1 MRNLFFGLLLAA
13 PLALA
18 APPKLISAEDFG
30 DAWPFVPEEM
40 HLQCLPGNAVV
51 VTDPETGRMY
61 GLNGAASGK
70 ARQFGLDALD
80 LVWAEN
86 DEIPGT
92 KIGLG
97 KVIEAGNKLCSQT
110 PDNPALR

>member
-61 GLNGAASGK
+61 GLNGPANGK
-70 ARQFGLDALD
+70 ARQLGLESLND
-80 LVWAEN
+80 VWREN
-86 DEIPGT
+86 TAIPGT
-92 KIGLG
+92 KVSVGAVLDRGID
-97 KVIEAGNKLCSQT
+97 LC
-110 PDNPALR
+110 R

>member
-1 MRNLFFGLLLAA
+1 MRTLLLGLLLAA

-18 APPKLISAEDFG
+18 APPKLISAEEFG

-61 GLNGAASGK
+61 GVNGPANGK
-70 ARQFGLDALD
+70 ARQLGLEPLSD
-80 LVWAEN
+80 VWAESKS
-86 DEIPGT
+86 IPGL
-92 KIGLG
+92 KQSVGP
-97 KVIEAGNKLCSQT
+97 VIEAGLKLC
-110 PDNPALR
+110 R

>member
-1 MRNLFFGLLLAA
+1 MLAP

-40 HLQCLPGNAVV
+40 HLQCLPGKAVV

-61 GLNGAASGK
+61 GVNGAASGK
-70 ARQFGLDALD
+70 ALQLGLDPLD
-80 LVWAEN
+80 DVWAASKS
-86 DEIPGT
+86 IPGT
-92 KIGLG
+92 KAGLG
-97 KVIEAGNKLCSQT
+97 AVIEAG
-110 PDNPALR
+110 LRNCT

>member
-1 MRNLFFGLLLAA
+1 MRKVLLGLLLAS

-30 DAWPFVPEEM
+30 DAWPFIPEEM

-61 GLNGAASGK
+61 GVNGAASGK
-70 ARQFGLDALD
+70 ARQLGLDPLEQ
-80 LVWAEN
+80 VWAANESN
-86 DEIPGT
+86 PSARVSVET
-92 KIGLG
+92 
-97 KVIEAGNKLCSQT
+97 VIEAGIKLCG
-110 PDNPALR
+110 

>member
-1 MRNLFFGLLLAA
+1 MRKVLLGLLLAA

-18 APPKLISAEDFG
+18 ASPKLISAEDFG

-61 GLNGAASGK
+61 GLNGPANAK
-70 ARQFGLDALD
+70 ARQLGLEPLD
-80 LVWAEN
+80 QAWAESKS
-86 DEIPGT
+86 IPGL
-92 KIGLG
+92 KQSVGP
-97 KVIEAGNKLCSQT
+97 VIEAGLKLCQ
-110 PDNPALR
+110 

>member
-1 MRNLFFGLLLAA
+1 MRNVLLGLLLAG

-30 DAWPFVPEEM
+30 DAWPFIPEEM

-61 GLNGAASGK
+61 GVNGAANGK
-70 ARQFGLDALD
+70 ARQLGLDPLD
-80 LVWAEN
+80 QVWAESN
-86 DEIPGT
+86 VIPGT
-92 KIGLG
+92 KADLGL
-97 KVIEAGNKLCSQT
+97 VINTGIDLC
-110 PDNPALR
+110 N

>member
-1 MRNLFFGLLLAA
+1 MRTLLLGLLLAA

-61 GLNGAASGK
+61 GLNGPANAK
-70 ARQFGLDALD
+70 ARQLGLDSL
-80 LVWAEN
+80 N
-86 DEIPGT
+86 DIWRNDPAIQGA
-92 KIGLG
+92 
-97 KVIEAGNKLCSQT
+97 KVSLATTTELAIRLCK
-110 PDNPALR
+110 

>member
-1 MRNLFFGLLLAA
+1 MRTLLLGLLLAA

-18 APPKLISAEDFG
+18 APPKLISAEEFG

-61 GLNGAASGK
+61 GLNGPANAR
-70 ARQFGLDALD
+70 ARQLGLEPLD
-80 LVWAEN
+80 QIRAESKS
-86 DEIPGT
+86 IPGT
-92 KIGLG
+92 KVSVGMVIDGGL
-97 KVIEAGNKLCSQT
+97 ELC
-110 PDNPALR
+110 R

>member
-1 MRNLFFGLLLAA
+1 MRNLFLGLLLAA

-61 GLNGAASGK
+61 GVNGAASGK
-70 ARQFGLDALD
+70 ARQLGLEPLDHIWRADSAIYGAKVSVAGVLESGFALC
-80 LVWAEN
+80 
-86 DEIPGT
+86 
-92 KIGLG
+92 K
-97 KVIEAGNKLCSQT
+97 
-110 PDNPALR
+110 

>member
-1 MRNLFFGLLLAA
+1 MRNLLLCLLLAT

-70 ARQFGLDALD
+70 ARQLGLEPLEN
-80 LVWAEN
+80 VWAESTS
-86 DEIPGT
+86 IPGT
-92 KIGLG
+92 RISVGPVINAGL
-97 KVIEAGNKLCSQT
+97 KLC
-110 PDNPALR
+110 N

>member
-1 MRNLFFGLLLAA
+1 MRTLLLGLLLAA

-18 APPKLISAEDFG
+18 APPKLISAEEFG

-61 GLNGAASGK
+61 GVNGVANGK
-70 ARQFGLDALD
+70 ARQLGLEPLNN
-80 LVWAEN
+80 VWAES
-86 DEIPGT
+86 ESIPGS
-92 KIGLG
+92 KASVGA
-97 KVIEAGNKLCSQT
+97 VIEAGILLCQ
-110 PDNPALR
+110 

>member
-1 MRNLFFGLLLAA
+1 MRTLFLGLLLAA

-30 DAWPFVPEEM
+30 DEWPFVPEEM

-61 GLNGAASGK
+61 GLNGPANAK
-70 ARQFGLDALD
+70 ARQLGLESLD
-80 LVWAEN
+80 DVWLEN
-86 DEIPGT
+86 TAILGT
-92 KIGLG
+92 KVPVGAVLDRGID
-97 KVIEAGNKLCSQT
+97 LC
-110 PDNPALR
+110 R

>member
-1 MRNLFFGLLLAA
+1 MRNLFLGLLLAA

-40 HLQCLPGNAVV
+40 HLQCLPGKAVV

-61 GLNGAASGK
+61 GLNGPANAK
-70 ARQFGLDALD
+70 ARQLGLEPLEQ
-80 LVWAEN
+80 VWAESKS
-86 DEIPGT
+86 IPGT
-92 KIGLG
+92 KASVG
-97 KVIEAGNKLCSQT
+97 KVIDSGLKFCGI
-110 PDNPALR
+110 

>member
-1 MRNLFFGLLLAA
+1 MRNVLLGLLLAS

-61 GLNGAASGK
+61 GVNGAASGK
-70 ARQFGLDALD
+70 ARQLGLDPLEQ
-80 LVWAEN
+80 VWAESRS
-86 DEIPGT
+86 IPGT
-92 KIGLG
+92 KVSVGP
-97 KVIEAGNKLCSQT
+97 VIEAGVELCS
-110 PDNPALR
+110 D

>member
-1 MRNLFFGLLLAA
+1 MRNLLLGLLLAA

-70 ARQFGLDALD
+70 ARQLGLEPLEN
-80 LVWAEN
+80 VWAESTS
-86 DEIPGT
+86 IPGT
-92 KIGLG
+92 KASVGS
-97 KVIEAGNKLCSQT
+97 VIEAGTKLC
-110 PDNPALR
+110 D